1 MPSHPRSNQIR
12 RVSRCC
18 CYYLPILISD
28 TRQSFWWGHHG
39 DWTWYLQ
46 KNRYV
51 KWYDLATTQ
60 IISLIYPVM
69 FQVVPEPRRD
79 HHGSWPASRNHAS
92 TLIIQ
97 SFIHYLPPGSN
108 QSALPVGDSTHPW
121 RRRTDAWLRYG
132 TLQPATLFW
141 SYLLRSGPYAPPPF
155 AP

>member
-1 MPSHPRSNQIR
+1 MWGSRSVVIIIDHFLFQIPCRPSVGATMGTEPDI
-12 RVSRCC
+12 
-18 CYYLPILISD
+18 
-28 TRQSFWWGHHG
+28 FK
-39 DWTWYLQ
+39 

-51 KWYDLATTQ
+51 TRYDLATTQ

-108 QSALPVGDSTHPW
+108 QSALPVGDFTHPW

-132 TLQPATLFW
+132 TLQPATLF
-141 SYLLRSGPYAPPPF
+141 
-155 AP
+155 